1 MDLYISSSLC
11 CDCLNQY
18 LGSQL
23 TEDMLYLENGICRLC
38 GRSKRVMTGRQ
49 SRQLSQVIRCLAGGA
64 LSPDR
69 VPAPRRRRPSLAGE
83 LPGD

>member
-18 LGSQL
+18 LDSQL

-49 SRQLSQVIRCLAGGA
+49 SRQLSQVIRCLAGGVLPPGQEPELRKR
-64 LSPDR
+64 LSP
-69 VPAPRRRRPSLAGE
+69 LAGG